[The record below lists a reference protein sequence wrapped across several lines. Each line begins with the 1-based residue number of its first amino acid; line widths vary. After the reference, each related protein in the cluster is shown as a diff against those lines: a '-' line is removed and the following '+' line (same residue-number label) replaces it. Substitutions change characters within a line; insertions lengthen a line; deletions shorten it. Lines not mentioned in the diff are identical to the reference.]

1 MLRSRLLIA
10 APVTAVLLSLSGCV
24 VAPYP
29 GRPVGYG
36 PQSAYG
42 DVTVVAPAPYVEAVP
57 VAPYPGAIWI
67 RGYWGGWGG
76 RHHWVPGRWQ
86 ERPGPT
92 WRPYR

>member
-1 MLRSRLLIA
+1 MLRPRHLIA
-10 APVTAVLLSLSGCV
+10 ASSTAVLLSLAGCV

-36 PQSAYG
+36 PYAQPAYG
-42 DVTVVAPAPYVEAVP
+42 DAPYVEAVP

-67 RGYWGGWGG
+67 RGYWGGYGG
-76 RHHWVPGRWQ
+76 RHWVPGRWQ